1 VRLGLALDGEVLAIQ
16 GPPGSGKTTAAAEL
30 IRHLLDAGKK
40 VGVTATSHAV
50 IGNLLKAVGRPALQK
65 CDESQHCGSDDV
77 AWSADNG
84 FVARK
89 LVDGDVNLVG
99 GTAWFWT
106 RADVAQSVD
115 VLVVDE
121 AGQFS
126 LANAVAVARGARS
139 MVLLGDRRQLAQ
151 PSQAVHPGESGAS
164 ALEHLLDGHP
174 TIPPERGVFLDRSYR
189 MHPDLTAFVSDL
201 AYEGR
206 LEAADGRER
215 VAVLGEG
222 SLSGSGLRV
231 QPVRHELTAADKS
244 QQEADVVARLWRSVQ
259 GATWRNHLGEEAPM
273 GPADVLVVAPYNA
286 QVALIKA
293 ALPDGARVG
302 TVDKFQGQEAPV
314 VIYSMTSTS
323 ADEAPRG
330 VSFLYD
336 LNRLNV
342 AVSRAQ
348 ALAVVVLSPLLLDAP
363 VRTPEQLRRVN
374 ALCRL
379 VESATVVV

>member
-1 VRLGLALDGEVLAIQ
+1 MVGA
-16 GPPGSGKTTAAAEL
+16 TTRVVAEQ
-30 IRHLLDAGKK
+30 LL
-40 VGVTATSHAV
+40 
-50 IGNLLKAVGRPALQK
+50 
-65 CDESQHCGSDDV
+65 
-77 AWSADNG
+77 
-84 FVARK
+84 
-89 LVDGDVNLVG
+89 DGDVNLVG

-106 RADVAQSVD
+106 RADVAQAVD

-139 MVLLGDRRQLAQ
+139 MVLLGDPQQLAQ
-151 PSQAVHPGESGAS
+151 PTPGGAPGGVRRLGAGAPARRPRRPS
-164 ALEHLLDGHP
+164 RRTAGSSSTGRTGCTRTSRRSCP
-174 TIPPERGVFLDRSYR
+174 TWPTRAGSRR
-189 MHPDLTAFVSDL
+189 RT
-201 AYEGR
+201 
-206 LEAADGRER
+206 GRER

-222 SLSGSGLRV
+222 PLSGSGLRV
-231 QPVRHELTAADKS
+231 HAGAARADGGGQEPAGGRRRRAAVALGAGLDVAQPPRA
-244 QQEADVVARLWRSVQ
+244 WRRRSGRTQ
-259 GATWRNHLGEEAPM
+259 
-273 GPADVLVVAPYNA
+273 VLVVAPYNA

-293 ALPDGARVG
+293 ALPGGARVG

-323 ADEAPRG
+323 ADDAPRG
-330 VSFLYD
+330 VVFLYD

-363 VRTPEQLRRVN
+363 VRTPDQLRRVN

-379 VESATVVV
+379 VESASGRRVA

>member
-1 VRLGLALDGEVLAIQ
+1 M
-16 GPPGSGKTTAAAEL
+16 
-30 IRHLLDAGKK
+30 
-40 VGVTATSHAV
+40 
-50 IGNLLKAVGRPALQK
+50 
-65 CDESQHCGSDDV
+65 
-77 AWSADNG
+77 
-84 FVARK
+84 
-89 LVDGDVNLVG
+89 
-99 GTAWFWT
+99 
-106 RADVAQSVD
+106 
-115 VLVVDE
+115 LVVDE

-139 MVLLGDRRQLAQ
+139 MVLLGDPQQLAQ

-164 ALEHLLDGHP
+164 ALEHLLDGHA

-206 LEAADGRER
+206 LEAAPGRER

-222 SLSGSGLRV
+222 PLSGSGLRV
-231 QPVRHELTAADKS
+231 HPVRPR
-244 QQEADVVARLWRSVQ
+244 ADVRRTRASRRPTSSRGCGSRCRARCGGTTRAWSRGSARTQ
-259 GATWRNHLGEEAPM
+259 
-273 GPADVLVVAPYNA
+273 VLVVAPYNA

-293 ALPDGARVG
+293 ALPAGARVG

-323 ADEAPRG
+323 ADDAPRG

-379 VESATVVV
+379 VDQLVGW

>member
-1 VRLGLALDGEVLAIQ
+1 M
-16 GPPGSGKTTAAAEL
+16 
-30 IRHLLDAGKK
+30 
-40 VGVTATSHAV
+40 

-77 AWSADNG
+77 AWSADNA

-89 LVDGDVNLVG
+89 LLDGDVNLVG

-106 RADVAQSVD
+106 RADVAQAVD

-139 MVLLGDRRQLAQ
+139 MVLLGDPQQLAQ

-164 ALEHLLDGHP
+164 ALEHLLDGHA

-189 MHPDLTAFVSDL
+189 MHPELTAFVSDL

-206 LEAADGRER
+206 LEAAAGRER

-222 SLSGSGLRV
+222 PLSGSGLRV
-231 QPVRHELTAADKS
+231 HPVDHVLTCADKS
-244 QQEADVVARLWRSVQ
+244 QQEADVVARLWQSVQ
-259 GATWRNHLGEEAPM
+259 GSTWRNHEGVESRI
-273 GPADVLVVAPYNA
+273 GPEQVLVVAPYNA

-293 ALPDGARVG
+293 ALPAGARVG

-323 ADEAPRG
+323 ADDAPRG

-379 VESATVVV
+379 VESAAALASRQPGEPRPVGEDGCV

>member
-1 VRLGLALDGEVLAIQ
+1 
-16 GPPGSGKTTAAAEL
+16 
-30 IRHLLDAGKK
+30 
-40 VGVTATSHAV
+40 
-50 IGNLLKAVGRPALQK
+50 
-65 CDESQHCGSDDV
+65 
-77 AWSADNG
+77 
-84 FVARK
+84 
-89 LVDGDVNLVG
+89 
-99 GTAWFWT
+99 
-106 RADVAQSVD
+106 
-115 VLVVDE
+115 
-121 AGQFS
+121 
-126 LANAVAVARGARS
+126 
-139 MVLLGDRRQLAQ
+139 MVLLGDPQQLAQ

-164 ALEHLLDGHP
+164 ALEHLLDGHA

-206 LEAADGRER
+206 LEAAPGRER

-222 SLSGSGLRV
+222 PLSGSGLRV
-231 QPVRHELTAADKS
+231 HPVRSRT
-244 QQEADVVARLWRSVQ
+244 DVRRTRASRRPTSSRGCGTSVQ
-259 GATWRNHLGEEAPM
+259 GSTWRNHEGVESRI
-273 GPADVLVVAPYNA
+273 GPEQVLVVAPYNA

-293 ALPDGARVG
+293 ALPAGARVG

-323 ADEAPRG
+323 ADDAPRG

-379 VESATVVV
+379 VESATGAA